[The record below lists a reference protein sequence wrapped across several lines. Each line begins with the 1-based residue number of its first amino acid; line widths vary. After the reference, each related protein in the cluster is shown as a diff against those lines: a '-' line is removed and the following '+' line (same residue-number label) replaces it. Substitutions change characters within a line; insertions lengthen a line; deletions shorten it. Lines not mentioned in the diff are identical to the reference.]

1 MTRSRDGMLV
11 LIGAF
16 KLAKAVLIV
25 AVALDLLRLGP
36 TGLVATVTW
45 WAARV
50 HIDPYGAHFAQVVS
64 AIAGLGGWNV
74 KAVSAALLAYG
85 GLFVIEGVGLVLH
98 RRWAEY
104 FTVIVTGSFI
114 PLEVYELVRRPDAG
128 RAALL
133 AVNVAIVWYL
143 VWRLRRHI

>member
-1 MTRSRDGMLV
+1 MTRSGNGMLV

-16 KLAKAVLIV
+16 KLVKAALIV
-25 AVALDLLRLGP
+25 GLAADLLRLGP
-36 TGLVATVTW
+36 SGLVQTLER
-45 WAARV
+45 WAMRA
-50 HIDPYGAHFAQVVS
+50 HIDPDGRHFARAVN
-64 AIAGLGGWNV
+64 AIAGLGGSHV
-74 KAVSAALLAYG
+74 KAVSAALFVYAA
-85 GLFVIEGVGLVLH
+85 LFLVEGVGLVLR

-104 FTVIVTGSFI
+104 FTVIVSGSFV

-143 VWRLRRHI
+143 VWRLRRRL